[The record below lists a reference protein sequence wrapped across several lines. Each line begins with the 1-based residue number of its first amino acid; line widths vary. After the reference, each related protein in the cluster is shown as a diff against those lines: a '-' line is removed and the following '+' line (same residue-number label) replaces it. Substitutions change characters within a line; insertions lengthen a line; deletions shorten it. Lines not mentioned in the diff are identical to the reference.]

1 MPDSPARPRAAS
13 AGAARLPVLDL
24 RDYTAPDGRA
34 DRRDFLDAL
43 RAACRDPGFLQLT
56 GHGVPSGLTERIIA
70 VSRAFFDLPL
80 AAKLEIENVHSPHF
94 RGYTCLGHEITRGRP
109 DLREQIDISDERPA
123 RVLGP
128 DDPPYLRLD
137 GPNQWPAAL
146 PELRVAALVYLAELG
161 RVARVLV
168 RALAESL
175 GLPPD
180 HLDPTFSA
188 EPRSHLKL
196 LRYLPTPAG
205 SATGHDAA
213 GHDAAEPNAAAD
225 GQNVDQGIG
234 QGVGAHKDGGFLTF
248 VLQDGVRSAR
258 QDGAHPAP
266 RSPTGPSGLQVAD
279 GAGGW
284 IEAAAVPGAFV
295 VNIGEMFELAT
306 RRYYRATVHR
316 VVSPPPGHERVSVAF
331 FFGPRLSAT
340 LEPMPL
346 PDALLAEIPDAEPPD
361 PENPIFAQHG
371 TNTLKSWLR
380 SHPEVARRHYA
391 DVAPPAGVAPTA
403 GGGA

>member
-1 MPDSPARPRAAS
+1 MPDSPAASPARPHPAGG
-13 AGAARLPVLDL
+13 AGAVRLPVLDL
-24 RDYTAPDGRA
+24 RHYTAPAGRA
-34 DRRDFLDAL
+34 ERADFLDAL

-56 GHGVPSGLTERIIA
+56 GHGVPAAHTERIIA

-80 AAKLEIENVHSPHF
+80 ATRLEIENIHSPHF
-94 RGYTCLGHEITRGRP
+94 RGYTRLGHEITRGRP

-137 GPNQWPAAL
+137 GPNQWPAAV
-146 PELRVAALVYLAELG
+146 PELRGAALDYLAELG

-180 HLDPTFSA
+180 HLDPTFA
-188 EPRSHLKL
+188 TEPRSHLKL
-196 LRYLPTPAG
+196 LRYLPAPAG
-205 SATGHDAA
+205 AAA
-213 GHDAAEPNAAAD
+213 GRDAGEHDQED
-225 GQNVDQGIG
+225 G

-248 VLQDGVRSAR
+248 VLQDDVRP
-258 QDGAHPAP
+258 AHPGG
-266 RSPTGPSGLQVAD
+266 SPADPGGSPGGRSGLQVAD
-279 GAGGW
+279 GGGGW
-284 IEAAAVPGAFV
+284 IDAEAVPGAFV

-346 PDALLAEIPDAEPPD
+346 PAALLAEIPDAEPPD

-391 DVAPPAGVAPTA
+391 DVTLPS